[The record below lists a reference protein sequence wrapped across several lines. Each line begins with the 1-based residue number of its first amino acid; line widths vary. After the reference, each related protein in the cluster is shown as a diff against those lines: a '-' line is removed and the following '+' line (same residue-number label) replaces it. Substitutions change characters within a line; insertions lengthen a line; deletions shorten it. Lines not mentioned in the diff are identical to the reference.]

1 MKKQPILLPGAVLKE
16 SFLDSYQISV
26 TKLSEDIG
34 LSPSAIRQIISGK
47 LKISTAN
54 ALKLAK
60 YFDNPVQYWIDLQN
74 QYDLAELEKDAELN
88 EILKKIPK
96 AKKAPPKAADKPAAG
111 KKGAAPKAKDKKA
124 AVKKAAAPKAA
135 KPAKAAKAVK
145 KPAAAKEPKEPAP
158 KE

>member
-1 MKKQPILLPGAVLKE
+1 MKKQPILHPGTVLKE
-16 SFLDSYQISV
+16 SFLDTYQITV
-26 TKLSEDIG
+26 AKLSEDIG

-47 LKISTAN
+47 LKISTPN

-60 YFDNPVQYWIDLQN
+60 YFDNPVQYWIELQN

-111 KKGAAPKAKDKKA
+111 KKAADA
-124 AVKKAAAPKAA
+124 KKAAAPKAA
-135 KPAKAAKAVK
+135 AAKAPRAPK
-145 KPAAAKEPKEPAP
+145 KPAEAKEPKVPAE
-158 KE
+158 KI

>member
-1 MKKQPILLPGAVLKE
+1 MKKQTILLPGSVLKE
-16 SFLDSYQISV
+16 SFLDAYQISV

-47 LKISTAN
+47 LKISTVN

-60 YFDNPVQYWIDLQN
+60 YFDSPVQYWIDLQN

-96 AKKAPPKAADKPAAG
+96 AKKAPLKAANKPAAE
-111 KKGAAPKAKDKKA
+111 KKGVAPKAGDKKT
-124 AVKKAAAPKAA
+124 AVKKAASPKAAKAPKAA
-135 KPAKAAKAVK
+135 K
-145 KPAAAKEPKEPAP
+145 KPAAAKEPKEPASNN
-158 KE
+158 